1 GLRLGLAGGAG
12 RSCPSRE
19 VTSETARDRQ
29 RGWGF
34 CEGTGLW
41 PGAEGSAPPDPCPI
55 CEGSGVT
62 PREACV
68 VDDAPSGDP
77 PTLTRLVSLLGR
89 LTQPERQRLYE
100 ELHARYDCRIYR

>member
-1 GLRLGLAGGAG
+1 M
-12 RSCPSRE
+12 
-19 VTSETARDRQ
+19 ETARDRQ
-29 RGWGF
+29 PVCGF

-41 PGAEGSAPPDPCPI
+41 PDAEGSAPPDPCPL